1 MGRVTQPVGLSL
13 WPRGFDL
20 NAKTSILAGE
30 ELIADFRARNVM
42 KAAIPFPGLW
52 IFLTV
57 FSLAGCSPASWRISE
72 QAYRAGDMVR
82 AVQYAVQT
90 LRENPG
96 YADALDFLSR
106 QLPVTYESYEARA
119 RRAESA
125 EDWDEAFALY
135 QDITAMSDAVASL
148 PPQRHEDTGQI
159 VDLPTRTVDEGLR
172 RTRNRAAEQHY
183 AAGLRMEERGM
194 AKEAAKEFSRTLEY
208 IHDYKDAGQRYEANR
223 RAAVMRIAVM
233 PFDNLSGK
241 DWYGALGSVVADQI
255 ISAAME
261 RPQHMEFMEFVTR
274 EKIDELI
281 RELKFEGSEYA
292 DPASAARIGKL
303 LGIHAFVFGKITSI
317 VTDYPPDIVETYREE
332 DEISQG
338 KDKPKKKVA
347 ATVTAIS
354 RRATAKVTTSYQIVD
369 VERGTIV
376 KSGTV
381 PRLETVEI
389 RFGRYRGDEEALSY
403 RSKQLCAVRE
413 SFPPPDDEMVS
424 RVTELAARELAREI
438 AAFFR

>member
-1 MGRVTQPVGLSL
+1 M
-13 WPRGFDL
+13 
-20 NAKTSILAGE
+20 
-30 ELIADFRARNVM
+30 
-42 KAAIPFPGLW
+42 
-52 IFLTV
+52 
-57 FSLAGCSPASWRISE
+57 
-72 QAYRAGDMVR
+72 
-82 AVQYAVQT
+82 
-90 LRENPG
+90 
-96 YADALDFLSR
+96 
-106 QLPVTYESYEARA
+106 
-119 RRAESA
+119 
-125 EDWDEAFALY
+125 
-135 QDITAMSDAVASL
+135 
-148 PPQRHEDTGQI
+148 
-159 VDLPTRTVDEGLR
+159 DLPTRTVDEGVR

-194 AKEAAKEFSRTLEY
+194 AKEAAKEFSRTIEY

-241 DWYGALGSVVADQI
+241 DWYGALGSVVADRI

-274 EKIDELI
+274 EKVDELI
-281 RELKFEGSEYA
+281 RELKFEGSEYV

-338 KDKPKKKVA
+338 KDKPKKKVT

-413 SFPPPDDEMVS
+413 SYPPPDDEMVS
-424 RVTELAARELAREI
+424 RVTELAARELARDI